1 MIPFIRG
8 RITMIKLKDPIHGEE
23 PFESLLYKRRSVRSF
38 NSSKISFQQLSNL
51 LFAAYGVRNNGPY
64 RTVPSAGALYPLSIY
79 VAIGKESL
87 AELKAGVYR
96 YMPITNSLELVK
108 EGDTRRII
116 AISCLGQAF
125 ISKAPVS
132 IIISA
137 NFERMKYKYGNRGI
151 RYAIIESGHSCQNLE
166 LAAISL
172 GLVSCPVGAFSDNDI
187 IKAIGLSD
195 YEIPIYVVP
204 IGYEEK
210 E

>member
-1 MIPFIRG
+1 
-8 RITMIKLKDPIHGEE
+8 MIKIKDPVCGEDS
-23 PFESLLYKRRSVRSF
+23 FESLLYKRKSARSF
-38 NSSKISFQQLSNL
+38 NFSKISFQQLSNL
-51 LFAAYGVRNNGPY
+51 LFASYGIRNSGPCK
-64 RTVPSAGALYPLSIY
+64 TVPSAGALYPLSIY
-79 VAIGKESL
+79 IAIGKDSL
-87 AELKAGVYR
+87 EEIKAGVYR

-108 EGDTRRII
+108 EGDSRRII

-151 RYAIIESGHSCQNLE
+151 RYAIMEAGHSCQNIE
-166 LAAISL
+166 LAAVSL

-195 YEIPIYVVP
+195 YEIPLYVIP

>member
-1 MIPFIRG
+1 MIPFTLG
-8 RITMIKLKDPIHGEE
+8 RITMINLKDPIHGEE
-23 PFESLLYKRRSVRSF
+23 SFESLLYKRRSIRSF

-51 LFAAYGVRNNGPY
+51 LFATYGVRNNGPY
-64 RTVPSAGALYPLSIY
+64 KTVPSAGALYPLLIY

-87 AELKAGVYR
+87 EELKAGVYR
-96 YMPITNSLELVK
+96 YMSITNSLELVK
-108 EGDTRRII
+108 EGDVRRII
-116 AISCLGQAF
+116 AISCLDQAF

-151 RYAIIESGHSCQNLE
+151 RYAIMESGHSCQNLE

-172 GLVSCPVGAFSDNDI
+172 GLVSCPVGAFSDDDI

-195 YEIPIYVVP
+195 YEIPLYVVP

>member
-1 MIPFIRG
+1 MIN
-8 RITMIKLKDPIHGEE
+8 LKDPIHGEE
-23 PFESLLYKRRSVRSF
+23 SFESLLYKRRSIRSF

-51 LFAAYGVRNNGPY
+51 LFATYGVRNNGPY
-64 RTVPSAGALYPLSIY
+64 KTVPSAGALYPLLIY

-87 AELKAGVYR
+87 EELKAGVYR
-96 YMPITNSLELVK
+96 YMSITNSLELVK
-108 EGDTRRII
+108 EGDVRRII
-116 AISCLGQAF
+116 AISCLDQAF

-151 RYAIIESGHSCQNLE
+151 RYAIMESGHSCQNLE

-172 GLVSCPVGAFSDNDI
+172 GLVSCPVGAFSDDDI

-195 YEIPIYVVP
+195 YEIPLYVVP

>member
-1 MIPFIRG
+1 MIN
-8 RITMIKLKDPIHGEE
+8 LKDPIHGEE
-23 PFESLLYKRRSVRSF
+23 SFESLLYKRRSVRSF

-64 RTVPSAGALYPLSIY
+64 KTVPSAGALYPLLIY

-87 AELKAGVYR
+87 EELKAGVYR
-96 YMPITNSLELVK
+96 YMSITNSLELVK
-108 EGDTRRII
+108 EGDVRRII
-116 AISCLGQAF
+116 AISCLDQAF

-151 RYAIIESGHSCQNLE
+151 RYAIMESGHSCQNLE

-172 GLVSCPVGAFSDNDI
+172 GLVSCPVGAFSDDDI

-195 YEIPIYVVP
+195 YEIPFYVVP